1 MASFVTNTVLN
12 ESMRQFKSN
21 QNDQKQ
27 KIDWNDFNYPPL
39 IKVIHYNI
47 EEVQPEY
54 RLVVRSLW
62 LSSILIVA
70 YTLLNIIDNSIQAG
84 NGIDGI
90 RILYSFMF
98 LFSFNPIQLQ
108 HIFHSQSFIF
118 YRGYKGVVSDP
129 YLLVLYKW
137 VQIVLILCWITF
149 SIVAILG
156 FNGFIILQFL
166 FEFLPFCGV
175 LALFEDIIM
184 LIIVFLS
191 GFALFRI
198 WNIKE

>member
-21 QNDQKQ
+21 QNDSKQ

-84 NGIDGI
+84 YGIDGI

-98 LFSFNPIQLQ
+98 LFSFNPIQ
-108 HIFHSQSFIF
+108 FFIF

-137 VQIVLILCWITF
+137 VQIILILCWITF

-175 LALFEDIIM
+175 LALFEDIIF

>member
-1 MASFVTNTVLN
+1 MASYVANSVLN
-12 ESMRQFKSN
+12 DSIRQFKSN
-21 QNDQKQ
+21 QNDSKQ
-27 KIDWNDFNYPPL
+27 KIDWDDFNYPPL

-70 YTLLNIIDNSIQAG
+70 YTLLNIIDNSVQAG
-84 NGIDGI
+84 YGLDGI
-90 RILYSFMF
+90 CILYSFMF
-98 LFSFNPIQLQ
+98 LFSFIPIQ
-108 HIFHSQSFIF
+108 FFIF

-129 YLLVLYKW
+129 YLLILYKW
-137 VQIVLILCWITF
+137 VQIILILCWITF
-149 SIVAILG
+149 SIIDILG
-156 FNGFIILQFL
+156 FNGFVALSYL

-175 LALFEDIIM
+175 LALFEDIIF
-184 LIIVFLS
+184 LLIVFLS

-198 WNIKE
+198 WSIKE

>member
-1 MASFVTNTVLN
+1 MASYVAKSVLN
-12 ESMRQFKSN
+12 DSIRQLKSN
-21 QNDQKQ
+21 QKDSKQ
-27 KIDWNDFNYPPL
+27 NIDWDDFNYPPL

-62 LSSILIVA
+62 LSSILIAV
-70 YTLLNIIDNSIQAG
+70 YTLLNIIDNSIQTGYG
-84 NGIDGI
+84 NDGI

-98 LFSFNPIQLQ
+98 LFSFNPIQ
-108 HIFHSQSFIF
+108 FFIF
-118 YRGYKGVVSDP
+118 YRGYKGVASDP

-137 VQIVLILCWITF
+137 IQILLIMCWITF
-149 SIVAILG
+149 SIVDILG
-156 FNGFIILQFL
+156 FNGFITLSYL
-166 FEFLPFCGV
+166 FDYLPFCGV
-175 LALFEDIIM
+175 LALFEDII
-184 LIIVFLS
+184 LLLVVALS

>member
-1 MASFVTNTVLN
+1 MASYVANSVLN
-12 ESMRQFKSN
+12 DTMRQFKSN
-21 QNDQKQ
+21 QNDSKQ
-27 KIDWNDFNYPPL
+27 KIDWDDFNYPPL

-62 LSSILIVA
+62 LSSILIFV
-70 YTLLNIIDNSIQAG
+70 YTLLNIINNSIQAG
-84 NGIDGI
+84 NGLDGI

-98 LFSFNPIQLQ
+98 LFSFNPIQ
-108 HIFHSQSFIF
+108 FFIF

-137 VQIVLILCWITF
+137 VQIILILCWITF

-156 FNGFIILQFL
+156 FNGFIILPYL
-166 FEFLPFCGV
+166 FDFLPFCGV
-175 LALFEDIIM
+175 LALFEDIIF
-184 LIIVFLS
+184 LLIVFLS

>member
-1 MASFVTNTVLN
+1 MASYVANSVLN
-12 ESMRQFKSN
+12 DSLRQMKSN
-21 QNDQKQ
+21 QKDSKQ
-27 KIDWNDFNYPPL
+27 NVDWDDFNYPPL

-47 EEVQPEY
+47 DEVQPEY

-62 LSSILIVA
+62 LSSILIVT
-70 YTLLNIIDNSIQAG
+70 YTLLNIIDNCIQAG
-84 NGIDGI
+84 YGLDGI

-98 LFSFNPIQLQ
+98 LFSFNPIQ
-108 HIFHSQSFIF
+108 FFIF

-137 VQIVLILCWITF
+137 VQILLMMCWITF
-149 SIVAILG
+149 SIVGILG
-156 FNGFIILQFL
+156 FNGFILLPF
-166 FEFLPFCGV
+166 FFDFLPFCGV
-175 LALFEDIIM
+175 LALFEDII
-184 LIIVFLS
+184 LLFIVFLS

>member
-1 MASFVTNTVLN
+1 MASYVVNSVLN
-12 ESMRQFKSN
+12 DSIRSIKSN
-21 QNDQKQ
+21 QNDSKQ

-84 NGIDGI
+84 YGNDGI

-98 LFSFNPIQLQ
+98 MFSFNPIQ
-108 HIFHSQSFIF
+108 FFIF

-137 VQIVLILCWITF
+137 VQIILILCWITF
-149 SIVAILG
+149 SIVDILG
-156 FNGFIILQFL
+156 FNGFVVLSLL

-175 LALFEDIIM
+175 LALFED
-184 LIIVFLS
+184 LIFLLIVFLS

>member
-1 MASFVTNTVLN
+1 MASYVANSVLN
-12 ESMRQFKSN
+12 DSIRQFKSN
-21 QNDQKQ
+21 QNDSKQ
-27 KIDWNDFNYPPL
+27 KIDWDDFNYPPL

-62 LSSILIVA
+62 LSSILIFA
-70 YTLLNIIDNSIQAG
+70 YTLLNIIDNSVQAG
-84 NGIDGI
+84 YGLDGI

-98 LFSFNPIQLQ
+98 LFSFNPIQ
-108 HIFHSQSFIF
+108 FFIF

-137 VQIVLILCWITF
+137 VQIILILCWITF
-149 SIVAILG
+149 SIIDILG
-156 FNGFIILQFL
+156 FNGFVALSFL

-175 LALFEDIIM
+175 LALFEDIIF
-184 LIIVFLS
+184 LLIVFLS

>member
-1 MASFVTNTVLN
+1 MASYVVNSVLN
-12 ESMRQFKSN
+12 DSIRSIKSN
-21 QNDQKQ
+21 QNDSKQ
-27 KIDWNDFNYPPL
+27 KINWDDFNYPPL

-62 LSSILIVA
+62 LSSILIMA

-84 NGIDGI
+84 YGNDGI

-108 HIFHSQSFIF
+108 NILHSQSFIF

-137 VQIVLILCWITF
+137 VQIILILCWITF
-149 SIVAILG
+149 SIVDILG
-156 FNGFIILQFL
+156 FNGFVVLSLL
-166 FEFLPFCGV
+166 FEYLPFCGV
-175 LALFEDIIM
+175 LALFEDIIF
-184 LIIVFLS
+184 LLIVFLS

-198 WNIKE
+198 WKIKE